1 MLNFKVF
8 LSLFSLNHFPNFETD
23 RESPG
28 MLKLFQSTIQEDN
41 VLIIISTD
49 DAILIFYYANLWY

>member
-23 RESPG
+23 RG